1 MILDTL
7 LNFLI
12 LNFNHEMGSFQMERR
27 QTSTKKRKNLLKLNG
42 KFFSVNKATR

>member
-12 LNFNHEMGSFQMERR
+12 LNFNHEMGSFEMEMR

-42 KFFSVNKATR
+42 KFPTVNKATR